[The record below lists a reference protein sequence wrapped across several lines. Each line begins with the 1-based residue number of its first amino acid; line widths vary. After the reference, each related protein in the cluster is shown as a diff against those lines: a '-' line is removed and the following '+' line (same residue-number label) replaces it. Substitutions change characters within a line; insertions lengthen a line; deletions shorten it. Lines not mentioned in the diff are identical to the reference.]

1 MGSGNI
7 LAHLGNQKGTEHSY
21 ASIIQA
27 IELQKA
33 HLNNIG
39 ASINGIIE
47 KSEQRALERQRLQ
60 NENNANIQK
69 AYAEKETMSYLQ
81 KLESAQKD
89 EKGNALPQEQERIN
103 KELAQERAAFFKEN
117 GYANTTHRGI
127 IGQIIEGFSTQ
138 DSTQNKNIQENT
150 AQNQDSTQSQEQK
163 PQEQNT
169 AQQPQKQSQEQNTA
183 QNQNNII
190 KPTEEQ
196 DNTTAITGKEV
207 KGSKL

>member
-7 LAHLGNQKGTEHSY
+7 LAHLGNQKDTEHSY

-60 NENNANIQK
+60 NENNANLQK
-69 AYAEKETMSYLQ
+69 AYAEKEWSSYLR

-89 EKGNALPQEQERIN
+89 EKGNALPQEQQRID
-103 KELAQERAAFFKEN
+103 KELAQERAAFYKEN

-127 IGQIIEGFSTQ
+127 IGQIVERFSTPQPTQ
-138 DSTQNKNIQENT
+138 DSTQNTN
-150 AQNQDSTQSQEQK
+150 AG
-163 PQEQNT
+163 
-169 AQQPQKQSQEQNTA
+169 
-183 QNQNNII
+183 QNQNNNANATNQEPQELTKAKNQDNTTQQPQDNAI
-190 KPTEEQ
+190 KQTENK
-196 DNTTAITGKEV
+196 DNTTAIIGQAV
-207 KGSKL
+207 KGSKV